1 MAINPLQLPSSQAFT
16 PDITPS
22 LANLVSTVNQG
33 QERAF
38 QRQTLADLG
47 KGIANGTMSYD
58 QAAGRLLAAG
68 DRAGALSLAQ
78 LGMNQANQKYSRGRD
93 ATNDQ
98 FRRDEAQRSQGNA
111 DRMFSLQSSRYEE
124 PAQIKTLRAAG
135 IDPASPEG
143 RKALFPRTD
152 TPISAT
158 DKRAIFKAEDEI
170 PQIQGTIENLSR
182 ALELNDKTFSGYSA
196 GVRGEIGSKLPDWMV
211 PNFIADQKGALATSE
226 WSKIMGPESL
236 QSMANTL
243 KGATTDFE
251 LRKFIEMLGDPA
263 TPAPIRKSIIGR
275 MKLLSERK
283 LEIEQSRV
291 NDLRGGSYFKDGGG
305 PGSVRQSPGA
315 GSQGGSPPSAAIEAL
330 RSNPALRD
338 QFEAK
343 YGSGSASAVLGQ

>member
-1 MAINPLQLPSSQAFT
+1 MAIMPLQLPSSQAIT

-22 LANLVSTVNQG
+22 LANLVNTVNQG

-38 QRQTLADLG
+38 QRKTLADLG
-47 KGIANGTMSYD
+47 KGIADGTLSYD

-78 LGMNQANQKYSRGRD
+78 LGMNQANQQYTRSAD
-93 ATNDQ
+93 ARNFD
-98 FRRDEAQRSQGNA
+98 FRQQEARREQANQ
-111 DRMFSLQSSRYEE
+111 DRNFNLQTTRYEE

-158 DKRAIFKAEDEI
+158 DKKAIFQAEDAI
-170 PQIQGTIENLSR
+170 PAIQGTIENLNR
-182 ALELNDKTFSGYSA
+182 ALELNDKTFSGFGA
-196 GVRGEIGSKLPDWMV
+196 GARGDIASKLPSS
-211 PNFIADQKGALATSE
+211 IAPKGALETAE
-226 WSKIMGPESL
+226 WSKIMGPEAL
-236 QSMANTL
+236 QSMASTL

-315 GSQGGSPPSAAIEAL
+315 GSQGITQEQYQALPPGTPYTAPDGSQRIK
-330 RSNPALRD
+330 R
-338 QFEAK
+338 
-343 YGSGSASAVLGQ
+343 